1 MLRLKFYNKREA
13 ITDIILI
20 SIILVLLVMDF
31 IMLIFGDVSS
41 NNLKI
46 FYMGVIS
53 EILLIVF
60 KIFELLDNLKAY
72 RLAEMLKEGDKK

>member
-1 MLRLKFYNKREA
+1 
-13 ITDIILI
+13 
-20 SIILVLLVMDF
+20 MDF

-72 RLAEMLKEGDKK
+72 RLAEILKEEDDKQC

>member
-1 MLRLKFYNKREA
+1 
-13 ITDIILI
+13 
-20 SIILVLLVMDF
+20 MDF
-31 IMLIFGDVSS
+31 IMLIFGYVSS

-60 KIFELLDNLKAY
+60 RIFELLDNLKAY
-72 RLAEMLKEGDKK
+72 RLAEMLKEEDKK

>member
-1 MLRLKFYNKREA
+1 M
-13 ITDIILI
+13 THIILI

-31 IMLIFGDVSS
+31 IMLIFRDVSS

-72 RLAEMLKEGDKK
+72 RLAEILKEEDDKQC

>member
-1 MLRLKFYNKREA
+1 MKLKFYNKREVMM
-13 ITDIILI
+13 DIILI
-20 SIILVLLVMDF
+20 SIISVLLVMDF

-72 RLAEMLKEGDKK
+72 RLVEMLKEEDKK

>member
-31 IMLIFGDVSS
+31 IMLIFGYVSS

-60 KIFELLDNLKAY
+60 RIFELLDNLKAY
-72 RLAEMLKEGDKK
+72 RLAEMLKEEDKK